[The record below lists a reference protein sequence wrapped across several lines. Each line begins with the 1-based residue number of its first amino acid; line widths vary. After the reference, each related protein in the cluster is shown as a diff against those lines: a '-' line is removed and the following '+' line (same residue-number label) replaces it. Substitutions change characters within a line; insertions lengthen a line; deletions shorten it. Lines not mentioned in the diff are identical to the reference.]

1 VTINDK
7 SFKNNNNNILIKDCM
22 DTMDIDQSEQ
32 GSTWASYSGFFIALY
47 QLSIMLI
54 LPLLLMIVC
63 YSRVIKELWLST
75 KQITMMTRDGS
86 NSPQQLNQHHQRSSA
101 GWTSRSPS
109 LSTIS
114 GRVNR
119 SRHSVNK
126 ALNKSSNYAN
136 HQRSGDGAK
145 QARKQVKIID
155 LFNTF
160 I

>member
-1 VTINDK
+1 
-7 SFKNNNNNILIKDCM
+7 
-22 DTMDIDQSEQ
+22 MDIDQSDG

-86 NSPQQLNQHHQRSSA
+86 NSPQQLNQHQRSA

-126 ALNKSSNYAN
+126 SLGKSSNYAN

-145 QARKQVKIID
+145 QARKQVLRNI
-155 LFNTF
+155 LYNVCF
-160 I
+160 IT